1 MSTEPFLCA
10 LETALNS
17 THIEDRL
24 DDGRFTHRKLFKKRQ
39 EAKHTLWERGM
50 EVINDRLDGKTMS
63 IGGPNNPDVL
73 DCMLNTIDKGM
84 LRIIIPLAAH
94 VLYFYAFYASN
105 IFFLPI

>member
-17 THIEDRL
+17 THIEDRF

-50 EVINDRLDGKTMS
+50 DVINDRLHGKTMS

-84 LRIIIPLAAH
+84 LQILHLAAH
-94 VLYFYAFYASN
+94 VLYFDAFHASN